1 MERVA
6 RLQLRR
12 SMAWRWQPVRDTPQ
26 KVSTAFHSA
35 SGRFAVGGANLAGR
49 SGVRK
54 NSILPII
61 SERFRRWFDG
71 LTPHSGP
78 LSRKCPRRPMPHRGD
93 LRLGERIW
101 RVGLAC
107 AKILYCRSLP
117 SVSADGSTGSPLIP
131 VLSLEIVHSVP
142 CRIGAICGWESEFG
156 GLVWRAQKFYI
167 ADHYRAFPPMV
178 RRAHPSFRSSPKRRR
193 GWFSAGWNA
202 KSIFPDYS

>member
-12 SMAWRWQPVRDTPQ
+12 SMAWRWRPGPPMRDVPQ
-26 KVSTAFHSA
+26 KGSTAFHSA

-78 LSRKCPRRPMPHRGD
+78 LPNGGEGGSVRAGMQKAFFLTIPDNSGHRCRCIRLPGCGALWRLPLGLGRERLKGEFSF
-93 LRLGERIW
+93 LRAE
-101 RVGLAC
+101 
-107 AKILYCRSLP
+107 P
-117 SVSADGSTGSPLIP
+117 D
-131 VLSLEIVHSVP
+131 
-142 CRIGAICGWESEFG
+142 
-156 GLVWRAQKFYI
+156 
-167 ADHYRAFPPMV
+167 
-178 RRAHPSFRSSPKRRR
+178 
-193 GWFSAGWNA
+193 
-202 KSIFPDYS
+202 KSGH